1 MAMTREEYEEKRRR
15 LEADAAD
22 TKKTYIRAKSV
33 YEGVCEELRNL
44 RIDWNEQQ
52 RNQTVTGQHAAAA
65 VDDGLDRL
73 FRRLGP
79 PTDRTTEQ

>member
-1 MAMTREEYEEKRRR
+1 MAMTRQEYEEKRRR

-33 YEGVCEELRNL
+33 YEGVCEELRDL

-52 RNQTVTGQHAAAA
+52 RNQPATGQHAAAT

-79 PTDRTTEQ
+79 PTDPTPEQ